1 MKTIEEIYD
10 EMIYAAEIDGG
21 EECDEPYEHAEAAM
35 IALLS
40 STSPQAGEERD
51 RMVQWSHTM
60 ATISIAK
67 SLAAIVDT
75 LNSKGK

>member
-10 EMIYAAEIDGG
+10 EMIYATQTDGG
-21 EECDEPYEHAEAAM
+21 DTSDEPYEHAEAAM
-35 IALLS
+35 TALLS

-51 RMVQWSHTM
+51 RMVQWAHTM

-67 SLAAIVDT
+67 SLAAIADT

>member
-1 MKTIEEIYD
+1 MKSIEDFYD
-10 EMIYAAEIDGG
+10 GMIYASETGG
-21 EECDEPYEHAEAAM
+21 GVESDEPHDHAEAAM

-40 STSPQAGEERD
+40 STSPEAGEERD

-67 SLAAIVDT
+67 SLAAIAE
-75 LNSKGK
+75 NSNRGPA

>member
-10 EMIYAAEIDGG
+10 EMIYESEIDGG
-21 EECDEPYEHAEAAM
+21 KECDEPYEHAEAAM
-35 IALLS
+35 IALLT

-51 RMVQWSHTM
+51 RMVQWEHTM

-67 SLAAIVDT
+67 SLAAIAE
-75 LNSKGK
+75 NRKGK